1 MCVVTFPE
9 FQMLEDSTESCMENR
24 NSDLFLLLLKT
35 LLLDEIERE
44 TQRHTL
50 A

>member
-9 FQMLEDSTESCMENR
+9 FQMLEDSTKSCMENR

-35 LLLDEIERE
+35 LLLDGIERE
-44 TQRHTL
+44 RQRQIF